1 MPDICV
7 VHLVRRKNG
16 IEPFRNFIKSY
27 LENSAG
33 INHELLILYKG
44 FTGKTDILPYENVL
58 SDVPH
63 SLLEISDRGFDLQS
77 YFVAAEACRNKYCCF
92 LNSFSVILDK
102 DWLLKLYKHISQPG
116 VGLVGVTGSWG
127 SISWRRVRNEE
138 NASHWI
144 QFLRKIRK
152 VFLSRYFDAFPNY
165 HIRTNGFIISRD
177 IMLRIHQG
185 VILTK
190 IQAYYLESGKN
201 GITRQIEKMGLKPL
215 VVGRDGRGYGKH
227 EWDISNTF
235 WHGEQKNLLI
245 SDNQTRKYDS
255 GDLIWKQKWEHF
267 AWGKTAE
274 KFLKQ

>member
-102 DWLLKLYKHISQPG
+102 DWLLKLYKHISESG

-127 SISWRRVRNEE
+127 SISRRRVRNEE
-138 NASHWI
+138 NISYWMK
-144 QFLRKIRK
+144 FLRKIRK

-165 HIRTNGFIISRD
+165 HIRTNSFIISRD

-190 IQAYYLESGKN
+190 IQAYYLESGKH
-201 GITRQIEKMGLKPL
+201 GITRQVEEMGLKPL
-215 VVGRDGRGYGKH
+215 VVGRDGRGYEKDK
-227 EWDISNTF
+227 WDISNTF
-235 WHGEQKNLLI
+235 WRGEQENLLI
-245 SDNQTRKYDS
+245 SDNQTRKYDT
-255 GDLIWKQKWEHF
+255 GNLIWRQKWELF
-267 AWGKTAE
+267 AWGETAE
-274 KFLKQ
+274 IFLKQ

>member
-7 VHLVRRKNG
+7 VHLVRKKNG
-16 IEPFRNFIKSY
+16 IEPFQLFIKSY

-33 INHELLILYKG
+33 IDHELLILYKG

-201 GITRQIEKMGLKPL
+201 GITRQIEEMGLKPL